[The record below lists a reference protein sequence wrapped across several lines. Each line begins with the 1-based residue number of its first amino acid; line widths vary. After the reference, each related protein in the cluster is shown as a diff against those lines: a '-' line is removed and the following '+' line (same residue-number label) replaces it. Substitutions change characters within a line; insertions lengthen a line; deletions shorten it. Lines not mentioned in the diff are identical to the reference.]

1 MIESIFIGS
10 GFAFAAAVQPGPLQA
25 FLLSKVAQSGWR
37 RTLPASL
44 APLLSDIPI
53 ALLMLFFLNNI
64 STAIYGVLKVSG
76 GILLLYYAYLSYR
89 KWSDE
94 SSELSAS
101 QDSGPRTFFQAA
113 LVNILN
119 PNPYLGWSLVLGPA
133 ILTAWHRDPADG
145 LALVLAF
152 YVTMVTTL
160 ACIIILFG
168 TTRFLTSKGHRIL
181 ILSSSVLL
189 AGMGIYQII
198 TGLIK

>member
-76 GILLLYYAYLSYR
+76 GILLLYYA
-89 KWSDE
+89 
-94 SSELSAS
+94 
-101 QDSGPRTFFQAA
+101 
-113 LVNILN
+113 
-119 PNPYLGWSLVLGPA
+119 
-133 ILTAWHRDPADG
+133 
-145 LALVLAF
+145 
-152 YVTMVTTL
+152 
-160 ACIIILFG
+160 
-168 TTRFLTSKGHRIL
+168 
-181 ILSSSVLL
+181 
-189 AGMGIYQII
+189 
-198 TGLIK
+198 